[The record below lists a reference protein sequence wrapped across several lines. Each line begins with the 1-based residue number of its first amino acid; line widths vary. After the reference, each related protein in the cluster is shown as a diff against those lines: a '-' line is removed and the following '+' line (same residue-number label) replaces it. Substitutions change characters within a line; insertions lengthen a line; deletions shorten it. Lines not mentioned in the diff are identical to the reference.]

1 MFLKNPTSKARLFY
15 GWYILGGCFLLLF
28 FQAGAR
34 HSFGVMFKPMI
45 AQLGWSR
52 SSISLAFFLNMTI
65 FALTLTIAGR
75 FYDRYGPKWVIF
87 ISSIFMAVG
96 YICISIIDSLWE
108 FYVYYG
114 IVAAIGVGGAS
125 VPFVAALMSKWFA
138 KRRGLA
144 ISLALSGNCIGQFAL
159 VPLFT
164 VFVLH
169 YNWRVSYFL
178 IGFIIL
184 VINSFLAFVVIK
196 GDPQDFGLK
205 PFGHQEQ
212 LEVNTDKDEMIP
224 QSESGDL
231 GLTDAMRTYSF
242 WLFLMVMFICGS
254 GDFLITAHLI
264 PWVTDY
270 GISPTAAGNMLA
282 WFGLMSMGGIL
293 VAGPLSDLIGNKIP
307 IALTFCLRIGLFLL
321 ILKYQNQVTF
331 YIFALT
337 FGFTFLITAPL
348 TATLVGRLY
357 GFTHVGLLSG
367 FVTTVHHFG
376 GGFWAYMGGLLFDKT
391 GSYRLIFTLSA
402 VLASIALVCTV
413 FIREERHQRK
423 VPNVME

>member
-1 MFLKNPTSKARLFY
+1 LKHTSPTERLFY
-15 GWYILGGCFLLLF
+15 GWYILVGCFFLLF

-45 AQLGWSR
+45 AQFGWNR
-52 SSISLAFFLNMTI
+52 ASISLAFFVNTTI

-75 FYDRYGPKWVIF
+75 FYDRYGPKWIIF
-87 ISSIFMAVG
+87 ISTVFMAAG
-96 YICISIIDSLWE
+96 YICISLIDSLWE

-125 VPFVAALMSKWFA
+125 VPFVAALMSKWFE

-144 ISLALSGNCIGQFAL
+144 ISLALIGNCVGQFAL

-164 VFVLH
+164 AFVLH
-169 YNWRVSYFL
+169 YDWRVSYFL
-178 IGFIIL
+178 IGLIIL
-184 VINSFLAFVVIK
+184 VVNTILAFTVIK
-196 GDPQDFGLK
+196 GDPQDLGVT
-205 PFGHQEQ
+205 PSGRQEQ
-212 LEVNTDKDEMIP
+212 TEITDEQEQTSTGGQP
-224 QSESGDL
+224 ADL
-231 GLTDAMRTYSF
+231 GLKDAMRTYSL
-242 WLFLMVMFICGS
+242 WLFLIAMFICGS

-270 GISPTAAGNMLA
+270 AISATTAGNMLA

-307 IALTFCLRIGLFLL
+307 IALSFLLRICLFLL
-321 ILKYQNQVTF
+321 VLKYQNLITF
-331 YIFALT
+331 YVFAMA

-357 GFTHVGLLSG
+357 GFSHVGLLSG
-367 FVTTVHHFG
+367 FITTIHHFG
-376 GGFWAYMGGLLFDKT
+376 GGFWAYMGGLIFDKT
-391 GSYRLIFTLSA
+391 GSYRLIFILSA
-402 VLASIALVCTV
+402 VLACIALLCTI
-413 FIREERHQRK
+413 FINEERHLK
-423 VPNVME
+423 KMPKI

>member
-1 MFLKNPTSKARLFY
+1 VLLTSRKLIMSSKNHSSKARIFY
-15 GWYILGGCFLLLF
+15 GWYILVGCFFLLF

-45 AQLGWSR
+45 AQLGWNR
-52 SSISLAFFLNMTI
+52 ASISLAFFLNMTV

-87 ISSIFMAVG
+87 ISTIFMAVG
-96 YICISIIDSLWE
+96 YTCISTIDSLWE
-108 FYVYYG
+108 FYLYYG

-125 VPFVAALMSKWFA
+125 VPFVAALMSRWFA

-164 VFVLH
+164 VFVVH
-169 YNWRVSYFL
+169 YDWRASYFL
-178 IGFIIL
+178 IGFLIL
-184 VINSFLAFVVIK
+184 VMNTFLAFVVIK
-196 GDPQDFGLK
+196 GDPQDFKLK
-205 PFGHQEQ
+205 PFGDPNQPA
-212 LEVNTDKDEMIP
+212 LKTDSDCMTP
-224 QSESGDL
+224 GTQTRDL
-231 GLTDAMRTYSF
+231 GLNAALRTYSF
-242 WLFLMVMFICGS
+242 WLFLIVMFVCGS
-254 GDFLITAHLI
+254 GDFMITAHLI

-270 GISPTAAGNMLA
+270 GISASTAGNMLA
-282 WFGLMSMGGIL
+282 WFGLMSLGGIL
-293 VAGPLSDLIGNKIP
+293 IAGPVSDRIGNKIP
-307 IALTFCLRIGLFLL
+307 IAITFLLRICLFVL
-321 ILKYQNQVTF
+321 ILTYQNPVTF

-357 GFTHVGLLSG
+357 GFAHVGLLSG

-376 GGFWAYMGGLLFDKT
+376 GGFWAYVGGLIFDRT
-391 GSYRLIFTLSA
+391 GSYRLIFSLSA
-402 VLASIALVCTV
+402 ILALIAFGCSV
-413 FIREERHQRK
+413 FIRERRH
-423 VPNVME
+423 